1 MPCNLT
7 LTLQYGTKIV
17 ITTPD
22 EDSNE
27 LAQVLIAK
35 VTPVQRGVYIWEKIH
50 KIKKKTEL
58 EQVMDICEDYVQNE
72 ETPIGILFDRGI
84 QTYTPSVGASGICF
98 AGKDPSDQPIELNT
112 EEIRE
117 FLEFGEKMREAFEIG
132 LNTNDCEC
140 FIESAFFLIEC
151 GSDVTDP

>member
-7 LTLQYGTKIV
+7 LTLRYDTKIV
-17 ITTPD
+17 VTTPD

-27 LAQVLIAK
+27 LAQILIAK
-35 VTPVQRGVYIWEKIH
+35 VTPVQRGVYIWEKFH

-58 EQVMDICEDYVQNE
+58 KQVMDICKHYVQNE
-72 ETPIGILFDRGI
+72 ETPIGILFDGSI

-98 AGKDPSDQPIELNT
+98 AGKNPSDQPIQLNT
-112 EEIRE
+112 EEIGKMVE
-117 FLEFGEKMREAFEIG
+117 FEEKMTEAFEIG

-140 FIESAFFLIEC
+140 FVESAFFLIEC
-151 GSDVTDP
+151 GTGP